1 MQCLDLHIVQIIV
14 VFTLLLFN
22 KVNVNFWHGLHRT
35 EKSKISI
42 IILFTLNKILWG
54 TVTWKYHRSLLLLY
68 QQQSLVGEGHS
79 GVVGGH
85 VARRCWHHLVLL
97 GVRRGRRLG
106 AAARQSRQEGALLGT
121 PRTAGVVVQSK
132 LWIISTAE
140 VQDCRSSTVQHT
152 CTSSGNNH
160 KLCW

>member
-1 MQCLDLHIVQIIV
+1 MLG
-14 VFTLLLFN
+14 FTYCSNNSLSLLCYFLTV
-22 KVNVNFWHGLHRT
+22 KVMSIFGMVYTGR
-35 EKSKISI
+35 KSQRLVL
-42 IILFTLNKILWG
+42 LFTLNKILWG

-121 PRTAGVVVQSK
+121 PRTATAGVVVQSK